1 MKLILPLTIATI
13 YEYVPVWLLRFAQK
27 IMFALILECDLMCLI
42 NLQII
47 FFGSYNIIFLLFRI
61 GPNE

>member
-27 IMFALILECDLMCLI
+27 IMFAILKCDLMRLI